1 MVQDDDGHW
10 TDAGVVFIHPCSYF
24 CFNLPLS
31 EDVRRGR
38 DPFPSLT
45 KREWVNKEELLRAN
59 LADSGQSGRGE
70 GA

>member
-1 MVQDDDGHW
+1 MQDDDGHW
-10 TDAGVVFIHPCSYF
+10 TAAGVG
-24 CFNLPLS
+24 FNLKLS
-31 EDVRRGR
+31 EDVHRGR

-59 LADSGQSGRGE
+59 LADSGRSGRGE